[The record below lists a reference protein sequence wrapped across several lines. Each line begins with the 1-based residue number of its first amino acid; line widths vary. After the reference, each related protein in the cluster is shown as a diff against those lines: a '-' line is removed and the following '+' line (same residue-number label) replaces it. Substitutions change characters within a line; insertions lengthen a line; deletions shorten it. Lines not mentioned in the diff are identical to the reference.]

1 MPKVITPPGGNTVK
15 PANTTLVQIGFTHEL
30 NYGFVSS
37 NPSSAG
43 QIFQFLPQGTSY
55 GLTLE
60 STSVKMYN
68 IQPYDTSKSLG
79 YITTLALLYIPS
91 DQVNQLGVDLHTP
104 NSPLYKHPDVTI
116 RTLMSFINPA
126 IPLIAGQ
133 PMDGSNPLVTGANGG
148 SGGSGSTATPGAT
161 GGANPFGSDASNSA
175 HAKGSAAGIA
185 VSVCSGVALYGVA
198 MALVARRYRKKRLAH
213 RRASSTSD
221 PAWMSGA
228 DGGSRNSRGSNTS
241 SQGRS
246 IQTAQIS
253 APVRTEN
260 SLGWN

>member
-1 MPKVITPPGGNTVK
+1 MPKVITPPGGNTIK
-15 PANTTLVQIGFTHEL
+15 PVNTTLCQIGFTHEL

-43 QIFQFLPQGTSY
+43 QIFQFLPIGTAY
-55 GLTLE
+55 GLTID
-60 STSVKMYN
+60 TISVKMYN

-79 YITTLALLYIPS
+79 YITTLALLYVPS

-104 NSPLYKHPDVTI
+104 NSPLYRHPDLTV

-133 PMDGSNPLVTGANGG
+133 PMDGSSSIVNGAGGASVNGA
-148 SGGSGSTATPGAT
+148 TATPGTT

-175 HAKGSAAGIA
+175 PAKASAVGIA
-185 VSVCSGVALYGVA
+185 GAVVCGVAVYGAA

-213 RRASSTSD
+213 RRASSTSN
-221 PAWMSGA
+221 PQWMSGA
-228 DGGSRNSRGSNTS
+228 DGDRNSRGSNTS

>member
-1 MPKVITPPGGNTVK
+1 MPKVITPPGGNIVK
-15 PANTTLVQIGFTHEL
+15 PLNTTLCQIGFTHEL

-43 QIFQFLPQGTSY
+43 QIFQFLPQGTAY
-55 GLTLE
+55 GLTLDQ
-60 STSVKMYN
+60 SNVKMFN

-79 YITTLALLYIPS
+79 YITTLALIYVPT

-104 NSPLYKHPDVTI
+104 NSPLYHHPDLTV

-126 IPLIAGQ
+126 IPLVAGQ
-133 PMDGSNPLVTGANGG
+133 PMDGSNPVVNGANGG
-148 SGGSGSTATPGAT
+148 SINGATATPGAT

-175 HAKGSAAGIA
+175 PAKASAAGVA
-185 VSVCSGVALYGVA
+185 GGVVGGVILYGAA
-198 MALVARRYRKKRLAH
+198 MALVARRYRKKKNAH
-213 RRASSTSD
+213 RRASSMSN

-228 DGGSRNSRGSNTS
+228 DGDRNSRGSNAS

-246 IQTAQIS
+246 IQTTQIS